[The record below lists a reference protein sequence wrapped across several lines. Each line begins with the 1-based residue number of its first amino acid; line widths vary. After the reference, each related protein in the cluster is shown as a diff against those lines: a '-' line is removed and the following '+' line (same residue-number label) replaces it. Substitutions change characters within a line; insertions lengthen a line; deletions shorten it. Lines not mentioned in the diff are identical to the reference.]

1 MSKRIV
7 VDPITRI
14 EGHLR
19 IDVEVDGGKVT
30 KSWSSGQMF
39 RGIELILE
47 GRDPREA
54 WLFAQRI
61 CGVCT
66 TVHAITS
73 VRAVENAI
81 GLEIPMNAQYIR
93 NLILCAHALHDH
105 IVHFYHLSALDWVDV
120 TSALKADPAK
130 ASALAESL
138 SPWPHNSTRELAAV
152 KGKLEAL
159 IASGQLGIFTNGY
172 WGHPAMHL
180 PPEVNL
186 LAVSHYLQA
195 LDYQRKAN
203 KVVAILGSKTPN
215 IQNLAVGGVANAI
228 NLDND
233 ATLNMEK
240 LYFIKDTLE
249 EVKTFV
255 EQVYLPDVIAIGSMY
270 PEWLGFGAGVTNYM
284 AVPDLPLDGKGTE
297 FDLPG
302 GVIMGGDLASYR
314 PITTFNDPLFQ
325 AKVEESV
332 AHAWY
337 EGDWQKHPWEEDLP
351 KPQYTDFQDDGKYSW
366 VKAPRFEGKAM
377 QVGPLA
383 QILMG
388 YASGHELI
396 TKRVNE
402 SVALASSIAKVKIPL
417 TALHS
422 TLGRHLAR
430 AIRCAVLADLS
441 LKHWG
446 LLVGNIA
453 KGDVAIWNKP
463 VFPKGEVKG
472 FGFHEAPRGTLSHWV
487 VIRDGRIANYQ
498 AVVPSTWN
506 AGPRDAQGQMGPYES
521 SLVGNPIA
529 DSERPLEVVR
539 TIHSF
544 DPCLACA
551 IHAFDPEG
559 NETAAIQVLGS

>member
-152 KGKLEAL
+152 KAKLEGL

-255 EQVYLPDVIAIGSMY
+255 DQVYLPDVIAIGSMY
-270 PEWLGFGAGVTNYM
+270 PEWLGYGAGVTNYM
-284 AVPDLPLDGKGTE
+284 AVPDLPLDAKGTE

-302 GVIMGGDLASYR
+302 GVIMGGDLKSFR
-314 PITTFNDPLFQ
+314 PIERFDDPLFQ

-337 EGDWQKHPWEEDLP
+337 EGDWQKHPWDEEMP
-351 KPQYTDFQDDGKYSW
+351 KPEYTDFQDDGKYSW

-396 TKRVNE
+396 TKKVNE
-402 SVALASSIAKVKIPL
+402 SVALASSIAKVQIPL
-417 TALHS
+417 AALHS

-430 AIRCAVLADLS
+430 AIRCAVLAELS

-446 LLVGNIA
+446 LLVGNIG
-453 KGDVAIWNKP
+453 KGDLTIWNKP
-463 VFPKGEVKG
+463 EFPKGEVKG

-506 AGPRDAQGQMGPYES
+506 AGPRDSQGQLGPYEA

-559 NETAAIQVLGS
+559 NETATVKVLGG